1 VLGRLDPD
9 NFLGGTMKLDA
20 GAARRGIKSKIADP
34 LKLDVIVAAQAIVD
48 ISINK
53 MSLAVR
59 EVSVAKGYD
68 PRDFALVA
76 SGGAGPLHVCA
87 IAREL
92 YIPTVIV
99 PLFPSH
105 FSALGMLLADER
117 HDFTRTVYSDLASV
131 DFAKL
136 VAVHGDMVKD
146 ATGSLRHVK
155 NATYQIHLDL
165 RYMGQEFTLQV
176 PVTLDQLKRGERKA
190 IRTAFDDLYELRYAH
205 HSPDEP
211 VEMVNIRLGAIGKR
225 PKLNFPSLASGG
237 GAAPAGER
245 AAYFTSADKPLPA
258 KVYRRED
265 LSAGAEITG
274 PALIQEHGTTTV
286 LFENDECR
294 VAPSGEMIVT
304 IGAAR

>member
-1 VLGRLDPD
+1 
-9 NFLGGTMKLDA
+9 
-20 GAARRGIKSKIADP
+20 
-34 LKLDVIVAAQAIVD
+34 
-48 ISINK
+48 
-53 MSLAVR
+53 
-59 EVSVAKGYD
+59 
-68 PRDFALVA
+68 
-76 SGGAGPLHVCA
+76 
-87 IAREL
+87 
-92 YIPTVIV
+92 
-99 PLFPSH
+99 
-105 FSALGMLLADER
+105 
-117 HDFTRTVYSDLASV
+117 
-131 DFAKL
+131 
-136 VAVHGDMVKD
+136 
-146 ATGSLRHVK
+146 
-155 NATYQIHLDL
+155 
-165 RYMGQEFTLQV
+165 MGQEFTLQV